1 MAKHDVWFDIP
12 VRRLGKTDLNFYIEI
27 DGETFGQLS
36 ISNGAVV
43 WFPKG
48 SKNGR
53 KMSWRRFGEMMEQNA
68 GRRER
73 RK

>member
-27 DGETFGQLS
+27 DGERFGQLS

-53 KMSWRRFGEMMEQNA
+53 KMSWKRFDEVMQENA

>member
-1 MAKHDVWFDIP
+1 MAKHDVRFDIP
-12 VRRLGKTDLNFYIEI
+12 VRGLGKTDLNFYINI

-48 SKNGR
+48 SKKGR
-53 KMSWRRFGEMMEQNA
+53 KMSWKRFGEVMEGNT